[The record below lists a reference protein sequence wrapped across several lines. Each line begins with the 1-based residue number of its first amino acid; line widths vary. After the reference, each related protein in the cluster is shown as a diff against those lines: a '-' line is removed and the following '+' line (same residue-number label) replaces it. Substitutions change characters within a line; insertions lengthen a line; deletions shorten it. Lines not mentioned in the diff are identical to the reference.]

1 MAGWSEN
8 NIHPFP
14 AYRKH
19 IKKNTAQ
26 LLQTQAGKQT
36 KKSGIIILIS
46 DQIAINLK
54 EVIRH
59 GDRHDF
65 SPEF

>member
-1 MAGWSEN
+1 M
-8 NIHPFP
+8 I
-14 AYRKH
+14 RKQYPSFSCLQETH
-19 IKKNTAQ
+19 KKNTVQ